1 MPATMRK
8 KLLHRVADA
17 IEDRADDIA
26 VLECIDTGQAHRFM
40 AKAAIRA
47 AENFR
52 FFADKCA
59 EARDG
64 LNMPSE
70 EHWNISTRVP
80 IGPVGVITPWNTPF
94 MLSTWK
100 IAPALAAG
108 CTVVHKPAEWSPV
121 TADLLAKLVKQAGVP
136 DGVLNTVHG
145 IGEEAGK
152 ALTEHPAIK
161 AIGFV
166 GESSTG
172 SAIMAQGA
180 PTLKRVHFELGGKN
194 PVIVFD
200 DADLDR
206 ALDAVVFMIYSLNG
220 ERCTSSSRLLVQE
233 GIAEKFIE
241 KLTAR
246 VKALKVGHPLDP
258 ATEIGPLIHERHLA
272 KVCAY
277 FDVAQKDGAT
287 IAVGGKPH
295 DGPGGGHYVQP
306 TLVTGAHSKMRVAQ
320 EEVFGPFLTV
330 IPFKDEK
337 DAIEIANGVQYGLTG
352 YVWTGDMGRALR
364 VADALE
370 AGMIWLNSENVR
382 HLPTPFG
389 GMKSSGIGR
398 DGGDYSFDFYMETKH
413 VSLARGTHKISETGT
428 VPHPE
433 ERAQARVSKD
443 GPRAT
448 WFETA
453 LARLLTMRINKSG
466 SGKSAC
472 PFRHTSSIRRSTSSA
487 AAMPCSTSS
496 TSTSS
501 RAFYENTVG
510 LHVEDRDD
518 KAVYLR
524 GSEEHQHHS
533 LVLRKA
539 PVAAC
544 NRLGFKVGNDGD
556 LDKAASFFSENGIT
570 YAFAEQ
576 PFQGRTLQFT
586 DPVRLPD
593 RTLCIDGQAPAS
605 VAALR
610 PLQGLP
616 SAAARPFQRVRA
628 PKFRTPSISTPGSA
642 SA

>member
-1 MPATMRK
+1 MDKVTPKSDLFQANKDRVAPLLKQLRADGIGHMIDGKIVSSISGETFETKSPVDGAVLASAARGNAEDIDRAATAASLAFRSWRDMSPSMRR

-17 IEDRADDIA
+17 IEDHADDIA

-70 EHWNISTRVP
+70 EHWNVSTRVP

-121 TADLLAKLVKQAGVP
+121 TADLLAQLVKEAGVP

-166 GESSTG
+166 GESATG

-220 ERCTSSSRLLVQE
+220 ERCTSSSRALVQRSIYDE
-233 GIAEKFIE
+233 FSQRVA
-241 KLTAR
+241 AR
-246 VKALKVGHPLDP
+246 VQKIKVGHPLDP
-258 ATEIGPLIHERHLA
+258 ATEIGPLNHERHLA
-272 KVCAY
+272 QVCAY
-277 FDVAQKDGAT
+277 FDVVRQDGA
-287 IAVGGKPH
+287 IVAVGGKPY
-295 DGPGGGHYVQP
+295 DGPGGGHYVEP
-306 TLVTGAHSKMRVAQ
+306 TLVTGASGKMRVAQ

-330 IPFKDEK
+330 IPFRDEEH
-337 DAIEIANGVQYGLTG
+337 AIEIANDVNYGLTA

-364 VADALE
+364 VADAL
-370 AGMIWLNSENVR
+370 
-382 HLPTPFG
+382 
-389 GMKSSGIGR
+389 
-398 DGGDYSFDFYMETKH
+398 
-413 VSLARGTHKISETGT
+413 
-428 VPHPE
+428 
-433 ERAQARVSKD
+433 
-443 GPRAT
+443 
-448 WFETA
+448 
-453 LARLLTMRINKSG
+453 
-466 SGKSAC
+466 
-472 PFRHTSSIRRSTSSA
+472 
-487 AAMPCSTSS
+487 
-496 TSTSS
+496 
-501 RAFYENTVG
+501 
-510 LHVEDRDD
+510 
-518 KAVYLR
+518 
-524 GSEEHQHHS
+524 
-533 LVLRKA
+533 
-539 PVAAC
+539 
-544 NRLGFKVGNDGD
+544 
-556 LDKAASFFSENGIT
+556 
-570 YAFAEQ
+570 
-576 PFQGRTLQFT
+576 
-586 DPVRLPD
+586 
-593 RTLCIDGQAPAS
+593 
-605 VAALR
+605 
-610 PLQGLP
+610 
-616 SAAARPFQRVRA
+616 
-628 PKFRTPSISTPGSA
+628 
-642 SA
+642 

>member
-1 MPATMRK
+1 MDKIVPKSSDVFQANRDRVAPLLAKLKSDGIGHIIDGKVVPSISGQTFETKSPVDGAVLATVSRGGAEDIDRAATVAAQAFRAWRDMPAAMRK

-40 AKAAIRA
+40 AKAAIRG

-52 FFADKCA
+52 FYADRCTD
-59 EARDG
+59 ARDG
-64 LNMPSE
+64 LNLPSD
-70 EHWNISTRVP
+70 EHWNVSTRVP

-108 CTVVHKPAEWSPV
+108 CSVVHKPAEWSPV

-166 GESSTG
+166 GESATG

-180 PTLKRVHFELGGKN
+180 PTLQRVHFELGGKN

-220 ERCTSSSRLLVQE
+220 ERCTSSSRLLIQQN
-233 GIAEKFIE
+233 IAEQFIE

-258 ATEIGPLIHERHLA
+258 ATEIGPLIHERHLE
-272 KVCAY
+272 KVCSY
-277 FDVAQKDGAT
+277 FDVARRDGAG
-287 IAVGGKPH
+287 IAGGGIRL
-295 DGPGGGHYVQP
+295 DGPRGGHYVQP
-306 TLVTGAHSKMRVAQ
+306 TLVTGAHAKMRVAQ

-330 IPFKDEK
+330 IPFRDEK

-352 YVWTGDMGRALR
+352 YVWTSEMGRGLR

-389 GMKSSGIGR
+389 GMKASGIGR
-398 DGGDYSFDFYMETKH
+398 D
-413 VSLARGTHKISETGT
+413 
-428 VPHPE
+428 
-433 ERAQARVSKD
+433 
-443 GPRAT
+443 
-448 WFETA
+448 
-453 LARLLTMRINKSG
+453 SG
-466 SGKSAC
+466 A
-472 PFRHTSSIRRSTSSA
+472 
-487 AAMPCSTSS
+487 
-496 TSTSS
+496 
-501 RAFYENTVG
+501 
-510 LHVEDRDD
+510 
-518 KAVYLR
+518 
-524 GSEEHQHHS
+524 
-533 LVLRKA
+533 
-539 PVAAC
+539 
-544 NRLGFKVGNDGD
+544 
-556 LDKAASFFSENGIT
+556 
-570 YAFAEQ
+570 
-576 PFQGRTLQFT
+576 
-586 DPVRLPD
+586 
-593 RTLCIDGQAPAS
+593 
-605 VAALR
+605 
-610 PLQGLP
+610 
-616 SAAARPFQRVRA
+616 
-628 PKFRTPSISTPGSA
+628 
-642 SA
+642 

>member
-1 MPATMRK
+1 MDKVTPKSSDVFQANSERAAPLLAKLRADGIGHMIGGKTVPSTSGQTFETKSPVDGAVLASVARGNAEDIDRAAKAAATAFRSWREMPAAARK
-8 KLLHRVADA
+8 KLLHRVSGA
-17 IEDRADDIA
+17 IEDNAEDIA
-26 VLECIDTGQAHRFM
+26 VLECIDTGQAYRFM

-52 FFADKCA
+52 FFADKCS

-64 LNMPSE
+64 QNTPSD

-100 IAPALAAG
+100 IAPAVAVG

-121 TADLLAKLVKQAGVP
+121 TADMLAKLVKEAGVP

-152 ALTEHPAIK
+152 ALTQHPAIK

-233 GIAEKFIE
+233 GIAGKFIE

-246 VKALKVGHPLDP
+246 VKTLKVGHPLDP
-258 ATEIGPLIHERHLA
+258 ATEIGRLIHARHLA
-272 KVCAY
+272 KVCSY
-277 FDVAQKDGAT
+277 FDVAKKDGAT

-306 TLVTGAHSKMRVAQ
+306 TLVTGATSKMRVAQ

-370 AGMIWLNSENVR
+370 AGMIWRNSDNVR

-398 DGGDYSFDFYMETKH
+398 DGGDYSLDFYLETK
-413 VSLARGTHKISETGT
+413 R
-428 VPHPE
+428 
-433 ERAQARVSKD
+433 
-443 GPRAT
+443 
-448 WFETA
+448 
-453 LARLLTMRINKSG
+453 ARL
-466 SGKSAC
+466 
-472 PFRHTSSIRRSTSSA
+472 PRR
-487 AAMPCSTSS
+487 
-496 TSTSS
+496 
-501 RAFYENTVG
+501 
-510 LHVEDRDD
+510 
-518 KAVYLR
+518 
-524 GSEEHQHHS
+524 
-533 LVLRKA
+533 
-539 PVAAC
+539 
-544 NRLGFKVGNDGD
+544 
-556 LDKAASFFSENGIT
+556 
-570 YAFAEQ
+570 
-576 PFQGRTLQFT
+576 
-586 DPVRLPD
+586 
-593 RTLCIDGQAPAS
+593 
-605 VAALR
+605 
-610 PLQGLP
+610 
-616 SAAARPFQRVRA
+616 
-628 PKFRTPSISTPGSA
+628 
-642 SA
+642 